1 MVFWQIVSQL
11 WFLAKFLKLTEEGS
25 EEFWVQEEKE
35 YPFDTYIIAVG
46 LFHCEVPSL
55 SHEPSLYTVL
65 NIYPGLNMYD
75 VPLNSV
81 YI

>member
-1 MVFWQIVSQL
+1 M
-11 WFLAKFLKLTEEGS
+11 TEEGS

-65 NIYPGLNMYD
+65 NIYAGLNVYD